1 MSQSESK
8 IRPATQALE
17 ALIRR
22 TLSQVQATTNAT
34 TVDARLVLGNPHQ
47 ACPASLVQDP
57 VLEPVDKVVW
67 LVIWQHGQIAGN
79 NSAFPS
85 YNTIA
90 RQANIASSATV
101 SRAIA
106 LLRATRWLSVCARVS
121 DDGGRFRGKV
131 YALHDQPLPLADAMH
146 LDPDYLSFVEAA
158 RQHHHARVRKV
169 ADVVLASIDDD
180 SKAGVDVPAPV
191 SVTAQRCEAVHQAS
205 PRRYFSFTA
214 SVLPRLANQA
224 PARPMNHRDPDSK
237 NDADRLQNLSPQKS
251 KSVGSSSYI
260 YITTT
265 TKTNKIQKL
274 NTDPE
279 RESLIYPRRLI
290 ADQRELAAG
299 YLERV
304 PAEQRQSVLDEL
316 EGRIRAEKHG
326 AKPVYDELRYLHHLC
341 TQVKAGGF
349 HPNLGLKVQG
359 ERARRAQEGETR
371 RQTARTREENRHRPR
386 ARIASGESPFAEA
399 RKVLGLP
406 PSKYASQRAS

>member
-22 TLSQVQATTNAT
+22 TLSQVEATINAT
-34 TVDARLVLGNPHQ
+34 TVDARLFLGNRHH
-47 ACPASLVQDP
+47 ACPARLVQDP

-67 LVIWQHGQIAGN
+67 LVIWQHGQAAGT
-79 NSAFPS
+79 NSAFPN

-106 LLRATRWLSVCARVS
+106 LLRATRWLSVCARVR
-121 DDGGRFRGKV
+121 DGGGRFRGSV

-146 LDPDYLSFVEAA
+146 LDPDYLTFVNAA

-169 ADVVLASIDDD
+169 ADAVLAAIDDD
-180 SKAGVDVPAPV
+180 SKAGVDVPAPMPV
-191 SVTAQRCEAVHQAS
+191 NAQRCEAVHQAS

-224 PARPMNHRDPDSK
+224 PARAMTHQASDSK
-237 NDADRLQNLSPQKS
+237 NDTDRLQNLSPQKS

-274 NTDPE
+274 NTDPGG
-279 RESLIYPRRLI
+279 ESLIYPRRLV
-290 ADQRELAAG
+290 ADQRELAAR
-299 YLERV
+299 YLDSV
-304 PAEQRQSVLDEL
+304 PAEQRQPVLDEL

-341 TQVKAGGF
+341 TQVNAGGF
-349 HPNLGLKVQG
+349 HPNLALKVQG
-359 ERARRAQEGETR
+359 ERARRAQEGEMR
-371 RQTARTREENRHRPR
+371 QQTAQTRKEERCQPR
-386 ARIASGESPFAEA
+386 ARTGSGESPFAEA

-406 PSKYASQRAS
+406 PSKYAAQRAS

>member
-8 IRPATQALE
+8 IRPATQALD

-22 TLSQVQATTNAT
+22 TLLQSSETTNAT
-34 TVDARLVLGNPHQ
+34 TVDARLFLGHRHH
-47 ACPASLVQDP
+47 ACPARLVQDS

-67 LVIWQHGQIAGN
+67 LVICQHGQAAGP
-79 NSAFPS
+79 STAFPN
-85 YNTIA
+85 YDTIA
-90 RQANIASSATV
+90 RQANIASPATV

-106 LLRATRWLSVCARVS
+106 LLRATRWLSVCTRVPG
-121 DDGGRFRGKV
+121 GGRYRGKV
-131 YALHDQPLPLADAMH
+131 YVLHDQPLPLADAMH
-146 LDPDYLSFVEAA
+146 LDSDYLTFVKAA

-180 SKAGVDVPAPV
+180 SKVGVDVLPPMPV
-191 SVTAQRCEAVHQAS
+191 NAQRREGGHQAG

-224 PARPMNHRDPDSK
+224 LARPMNHRDSESK
-237 NDADRLQNLSPQKS
+237 SDNDRLQNLSPQKS
-251 KSVGSSSYI
+251 KSVCSSSYI

-274 NTDPE
+274 NTDPGG
-279 RESLIYPRRLI
+279 ESLIYPRRLI
-290 ADQRELAAG
+290 ADQRELATR

-341 TQVKAGGF
+341 TQVNAGGF

-359 ERARRAQEGETR
+359 ERARRAQEGEIR
-371 RQTARTREENRHRPR
+371 QQTARTQEENRHRPR

-406 PSKYASQRAS
+406 PSNHASQRAS